1 MEKDVSNLEELQSM
15 CPFSHLTNVLTLSFL
30 DSHESVLIMLQ
41 NAEQQVEEL
50 KMQLDDA
57 LGAEEILVQLTERNL
72 MLSEVRIYTVLPH
85 ATPLLNASFSSLSR

>member
-1 MEKDVSNLEELQSM
+1 MH
-15 CPFSHLTNVLTLSFL
+15 PFGFPVEALTLSFV

-41 NAEQQVEEL
+41 NAEQQVEDL

-72 MLSEVRIYTVLPH
+72 MLSEVLIFAILSALKPT
-85 ATPLLNASFSSLSR
+85 FS